1 MEKVLLSIAHRVI
14 TVNLNESRYRQL
26 YSVRLRW
33 KTKVS
38 IAEFGYGYSTAN
50 NSANVSAMNTAR
62 PAGSPT
68 SSPGGGGASRSV
80 SPGAAFG
87 GSPTGS
93 IGVYAPSTRGS
104 SSNGASAS
112 ASASS
117 SISIGGGGGG
127 GGPVQLAAGSRYS
140 SGAQQIV
147 CTQVQREEGRFY
159 LYNHYSLLFL
169 KPLKSGLFSLFRV
182 YLFSFHCSDI
192 FV

>member
-1 MEKVLLSIAHRVI
+1 MEKVLLSVAHRVI

-104 SSNGASAS
+104 SS
-112 ASASS
+112 
-117 SISIGGGGGG
+117 SIGGGGGG

>member
-1 MEKVLLSIAHRVI
+1 MEKVLLSVAHRVI

-38 IAEFGYGYSTAN
+38 IAEFGYGHSTAN

-68 SSPGGGGASRSV
+68 GSPGDGGASRSV
-80 SPGAAFG
+80 SPGAAGG

-104 SSNGASAS
+104 SHGTSASAS
-112 ASASS
+112 ASAGAGASSS
-117 SISIGGGGGG
+117 SISTGG

-147 CTQVQREEGRFY
+147 CTQVQREEGMFS
-159 LYNHYSLLFL
+159 LYNHYSLL
-169 KPLKSGLFSLFRV
+169 PSGSCSLFHI
-182 YLFSFHCSDI
+182 YLVSFHYSDI